1 MGKKSNA
8 SQNTEKKDLELLQD
22 GDIDDIDT
30 SGIILSEFSPATVPD
45 KIELPKKIATKQN
58 QEREQ
63 NPEVQSKN
71 IPNTYGDLFDTPD
84 QWLNLTGEEEE
95 KVEINYVPMDE
106 EINSIDDLPHGDMEY
121 AANMEEILAEIYQ
134 NIKKGVE
141 NVPLEAKITVDTLQ
155 LTLSSYIQKM
165 PHGIVDKQIAG
176 IGATTLEINSK
187 RNSIIVVPTKILA
200 YNKYVKHKDKTLY
213 VGGKVNREHSATSD
227 KEIISYLK
235 DENIKPKKFLV
246 VADSLA
252 RLLKIIGKEQSKDYF
267 LMIDEVDMIQSESN
281 YRPKLESLID
291 YYFQFSPK
299 NRCLVTATLR
309 EFSNPLLRQEC
320 KFKLTWKNKPQRDI
334 KQYYTDDLDALTAQ
348 QVQSIP
354 QTDKIVIAFNSIRHC
369 LNIIKML
376 SEEAQKECA
385 ILCSDSSKEEA
396 GDYYAELTNT
406 NHLPQ
411 RINFLTSCYFAGVDI
426 EDSYHLITVSNAHQ
440 NYQMLSLDKLT
451 QIYGRCRIAK
461 GILSDT
467 IIANSRDDRQTNANK
482 SDEATL
488 LKQVDAILQL
498 QKAASE
504 LGSKDA
510 DLADLFKVVKTA
522 IREKAAVKLP
532 REEPVKL
539 TRENIYGE
547 SVPAY
552 MNIDYLVERQKLCNT
567 IYNSSRSLSL
577 ALKKQGH
584 TVSYEYKPMS
594 STATQA
600 ESELSYDKEARDIID
615 TQLQKAIEEIREI
628 AKQKAGLSKDNLA
641 EYLTQ
646 KSCKSY
652 VQRLYKLRE
661 LADAETLIDKLWE
674 IRHSDKRAYNN
685 LQNAAVFWA
694 LDDKHPFK
702 RDLFRTFK
710 IGRKYKT
717 SEIHELL
724 APLVK
729 YHLHK
734 TIKQRA
740 AVSLLKALFLIE
752 RPKTYLIKGKNP
764 MGFKKH
770 GSLKIPRTE
779 ENLLKYFQI

>member
-22 GDIDDIDT
+22 GDINDIDT
-30 SGIILSEFSPATVPD
+30 SGIILSEFFPATAPD
-45 KIELPKKIATKQN
+45 KIEQPQKIATKQN

-63 NPEVQSKN
+63 NPGVQSKN

-106 EINSIDDLPHGDMEY
+106 EMNSIDDLPHGDMEY

-134 NIKKGVE
+134 NIKKGLE
-141 NVPLEAKITVDTLQ
+141 NVPLETKITVDSLQ

-165 PHGIVDKQIAG
+165 PHGIVDKQIAS

-200 YNKYVKHKDKTLY
+200 YNKYAKHKDITLY
-213 VGGKVNREHSATSD
+213 VGGKVNRERSATSD
-227 KEIISYLK
+227 KEIIGYLK

-252 RLLKIIGKEQSKDYF
+252 RLLGVIGQEAYKDYF

-320 KFKLTWKNKPQRDI
+320 KFKLTWKDKPQRDI

-376 SEEAQKECA
+376 SEEVQKECA

-600 ESELSYDKEARDIID
+600 ESELSYEKEARDIID

-628 AKQKAGLSKDNLA
+628 AKQKAGLSKGNLA

-646 KSCKSY
+646 KSCKGY

-674 IRHSDKRAYNN
+674 IRHSDKRAYHN

-694 LDDKHPFK
+694 LDDKHPFNGIYSGHLK
-702 RDLFRTFK
+702 SAGNIRP
-710 IGRKYKT
+710 RK
-717 SEIHELL
+717 SMNCLL
-724 APLVK
+724 
-729 YHLHK
+729 
-734 TIKQRA
+734 
-740 AVSLLKALFLIE
+740 LL
-752 RPKTYLIKGKNP
+752 
-764 MGFKKH
+764 
-770 GSLKIPRTE
+770 
-779 ENLLKYFQI
+779 